1 MTRARQRRLYLLWA
15 RPAASLSVLVASGVL
30 ETVGSGPG
38 VAYDVL
44 IAASLGAAIVYALAA
59 ERFPDELV
67 LPPSL
72 VVDTAIVATATVLL
86 DREGLLV
93 LGYFWILAVSAFLVR
108 PREVVGLTGL
118 TAGAAIAAGV
128 ATDADAVTLVNAPLV
143 LALVGGVLAALARG
157 FLTAERELT
166 RERAF
171 DATALRISERV
182 RATLDVDTVLV
193 HVVEELGPA
202 LGLTRCL
209 IRLAPLEGAPEHVY
223 QWTREHVEAIGPEA
237 PPFLR
242 RLLDAEDPLVVP
254 DSETADEEVRDF
266 LDRIGTRAY
275 VAYPISWR
283 GAPLAIVAFHDD
295 RPRDWTADALP
306 LLERLVDPIGA
317 ALVQAEAFAQQEST
331 VRHLEELTKLREELV
346 ASVSHELRTPL
357 TSTIGFLRT
366 LERTDVELDPEHRA
380 LFLSTARREAER
392 LARLVD
398 DLLELTRLERGEIP
412 LQRTAA
418 DLALVVERAAARV
431 AVPEERQLSV
441 DVDAELEA
449 EVDPD
454 RMLQVFT
461 NLIANAFRHGSGR
474 VVVSG
479 DAEPGA
485 VTVEVSDEGA
495 EIPPE
500 RVAQLFV
507 PFARWGSSRESTGL
521 GLAVARRI
529 VEAHGGSLTYRPP
542 VPGRPHAFVVTVP
555 RGGDLVA
562 QSH

>member
-1 MTRARQRRLYLLWA
+1 VTRARQRRLYLLWA
-15 RPAASLSVLVASGVL
+15 RPAASLAVLAASGVL
-30 ETVGSGPG
+30 EVVGEGPG
-38 VAYDVL
+38 TPYDVL
-44 IAASLGAAIVYALAA
+44 IAASLGAAVVYALAA
-59 ERFPDELV
+59 ERLPDELV

-108 PREVVGLTGL
+108 PREVLGLTGL
-118 TAGAAIAAGV
+118 AAGAAIAAGV
-128 ATDADAVTLVNAPLV
+128 AMEADAVTLVNAPLV
-143 LALVGGVLAALARG
+143 LVLVGGVLSLLAHG

-166 RERAF
+166 RERAL

-202 LGLTRCL
+202 LSLTRCI
-209 IRLAPLEGAPEHVY
+209 IRLAPREGEPEHVY

-237 PPFLR
+237 PAFLR
-242 RLLDAEDPLVVP
+242 RLLDEKDPLVVP
-254 DSETADEEVRDF
+254 DSEAADAEVRDF

-283 GAPLAIVAFHDD
+283 ATPLAIVAFHDD

-380 LFLSTARREAER
+380 LFMSTARREAER

-412 LQRTAA
+412 LQRTPA

-431 AVPEERQLSV
+431 TVPEERTLSV
-441 DVDAELEA
+441 DVESELEA

-474 VVVSG
+474 VVVAG
-479 DAEPGA
+479 DASAGA
-485 VTVEVSDEGA
+485 VTVEVSDEGS
-495 EIPPE
+495 EIPAE

-542 VPGRPHAFVVTVP
+542 APDRPHAFVVTVP
-555 RGGDLVA
+555 RG
-562 QSH
+562 